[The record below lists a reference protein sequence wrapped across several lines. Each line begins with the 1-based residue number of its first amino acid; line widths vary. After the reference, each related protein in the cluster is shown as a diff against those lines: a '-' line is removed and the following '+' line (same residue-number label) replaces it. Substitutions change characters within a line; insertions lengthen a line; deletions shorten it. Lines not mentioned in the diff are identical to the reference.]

1 MRDNPVILDGC
12 SPDLV
17 IDLSEWEFE
26 SFKHPLDPSP
36 SGAIVSIESVKVE
49 SVKGFK
55 GEFSGVR
62 KLHGGLSSKGGLIE
76 SKMTSASEDKVGAI
90 KSATKKRKP
99 V

>member
-1 MRDNPVILDGC
+1 MKDNQVTLDGC
-12 SPDLV
+12 YPDLV

-26 SFKHPLDPSP
+26 SFKYPLDPSP

-49 SVKGFK
+49 SVKG
-55 GEFSGVR
+55 EFSRVR

-76 SKMTSASEDKVGAI
+76 SKMISASEDKVGAI

>member
-1 MRDNPVILDGC
+1 MKDNPIILDGC

-26 SFKHPLDPSP
+26 SFKYPLDPSP
-36 SGAIVSIESVKVE
+36 SGAIVSIE

-62 KLHGGLSSKGGLIE
+62 KLHGGLSSKDGLIE
-76 SKMTSASEDKVGAI
+76 SKMIAASEDKVGAI

>member
-1 MRDNPVILDGC
+1 MKDNQVTLDGC
-12 SPDLV
+12 YPDLV
-17 IDLSEWEFE
+17 IDLSEWEFA
-26 SFKHPLDPSP
+26 SFKYPLDPSP
-36 SGAIVSIESVKVE
+36 SGVIVFIE

-76 SKMTSASEDKVGAI
+76 SKMISASEDKVGAI